1 MIFHTESFT
10 EACTEARRVARLYKC
25 RVRVYR
31 GLTDFYVLEDIYSS
45 LLRGWLFLSHPGGNV
60 TEMSDMGKRVETA
73 INRRAKIIKLQ
84 DYRRH

>member
-10 EACTEARRVARLYKC
+10 EARVEAQRVARLYKC

-31 GLTDFYVLEDIYSS
+31 GRTDFYVLEDIYSS
-45 LLRGWLFLSHPGGNV
+45 LLRSWLFLSHPGGDA
-60 TEMSDMGKRVETA
+60 TEMSDIGKRVETT

-84 DYRRH
+84 DYRR